1 MTKYLV
7 KIYLSVGSELINLD
21 DHKSYFDKVKI
32 ADSFNSSVLV
42 DQFSYNK
49 LTLNVTTCKLKYYT
63 RFYKDHKVHQMLD
76 LLATIYKG
84 NDRVIKSV
92 LILVSDYYSSL
103 GKYQEATIF
112 IERAKQMADKENN
125 NNCV

>member
-1 MTKYLV
+1 M
-7 KIYLSVGSELINLD
+7 
-21 DHKSYFDKVKI
+21 
-32 ADSFNSSVLV
+32 LV

-63 RFYKDHKVHQMLD
+63 RFYKDQKVHQMLD
-76 LLATIYKG
+76 LLARIYKG

-103 GKYQEATIF
+103 GKYKEATIF